1 MIANIKK
8 RRGLEYRENAMS
20 KLIIKNVGAINSVE
34 FDVNRINVFMG
45 PQSSGKSTISKILCH
60 CQWVEKSCFLNK
72 QELEFYQKPGV
83 FFDSLVEYHKLE
95 GYFKRNA
102 SIKYVGDYLTIA
114 YTHSSKR
121 ITIKLQDKVA
131 YAYPK
136 ISYIPSERNFVA
148 GVSNFGKYNEGNNVI
163 LYFGYDWSEAKRD
176 ISRLDISR
184 LLKREMVYE
193 NLNDQD
199 YVFDNGSRIQL
210 VNASSGVQSILPLYQ
225 TVLYMLS
232 NVYGKTRTLSP
243 SKEFAQKQLYAA
255 WSSLSGMAKGAEN
268 KWKDDERH
276 ILLTVFNSLKR
287 PEVKA
292 VDKLSGLTSE
302 ELAENV
308 SKAFVLLNKLF
319 DYHFTQLFI
328 EEPEQNL
335 FPDTQQEF
343 VYWLIENLSK
353 NGRKH
358 AVVLTTHSPYV
369 LFALNNC
376 MMGGLVKGNIPQD
389 RIKNFPSHT
398 AWIDPQAVSIFEI
411 EDGGIRRIQDKDGI
425 IEDNYL
431 NKAYKRNSE
440 EYLSLLNYYED
451 EE

>member
-1 MIANIKK
+1 
-8 RRGLEYRENAMS
+8 MS
-20 KLIIKNVGAINSVE
+20 KLSIKNIGAIKTVE

-72 QELEFYQKPGV
+72 QELEYYQKPGV
-83 FFDSLVEYHKLE
+83 FFNSLIEHHKLE
-95 GYFKRNA
+95 GYFNRNA
-102 SIKYVGDYLTIA
+102 SIKYVGDYLTLT
-114 YTHSSKR
+114 YTHSSKK
-121 ITIKLQDKVA
+121 ITIKLQNKAA

-136 ISYIPSERNFVA
+136 ISYIPSERNFVT
-148 GVSNFGKYNEGNNVI
+148 GVSNFSKYNEGNNVI

-176 ISRLDISR
+176 ITRLDISQ
-184 LLKREMVYE
+184 LLNREVVYE

-199 YVFDNGSRIQL
+199 YIFDHGSKIQL

-225 TVLYMLS
+225 TILYMLS
-232 NVYGKTRTLSP
+232 NVYTKARTLSP

-255 WSSLSGMAKGAEN
+255 WTSLYGVVKGQKNSSLHNDAQ
-268 KWKDDERH
+268 R
-276 ILLTVFNSLKR
+276 ILLTVFNSLEQ
-287 PEVKA
+287 PGVKA
-292 VDKLSGLTSE
+292 VDKLSKLTPE
-302 ELAENV
+302 ELEKNV
-308 SKAFVLLNKLF
+308 SEASALLNKLF

-353 NGRKH
+353 NEHKH
-358 AVVLTTHSPYV
+358 AVVLTTHSPYI

-376 MMGGLVKGNIPQD
+376 MMGGLVKNNIPQD
-389 RIKNFPSHT
+389 KAENFPSHA
-398 AWIDPQAVSIFEI
+398 AWIKPQTVSVFEI
-411 EDGGIRRIQDKDGI
+411 ENGSIRRIQDKDGI

-431 NKAYKRNSE
+431 NKAYKKNSE